1 MYIILCVYYVYI
13 MCIFVCVIVFV
24 VIIVEDASLLHRV
37 GEDVHSADINLVE
50 QVKERKEQEMKLREI
65 QTMLLGSSKR
75 SNSNRNNSSSSS
87 RNVRDVVKSVPRL
100 DSKEQFNL
108 EDDSSSSSSDDMG
121 NSNNSRSSSN
131 MRDADVVVRTMGTS
145 SLRDIARNV
154 SLKSGSAHKLPPPKR
169 YTALNENR
177 RRSFHLD
184 HDTHGSGGGGEG
196 SYKEER

>member
-1 MYIILCVYYVYI
+1 MYILCVYYVYI
-13 MCIFVCVIVFV
+13 CVCDVFV

-75 SNSNRNNSSSSS
+75 SNSNSNSNNNSSSSNN
-87 RNVRDVVKSVPRL
+87 NVRDAN
-100 DSKEQFNL
+100 D
-108 EDDSSSSSSDDMG
+108 
-121 NSNNSRSSSN
+121 
-131 MRDADVVVRTMGTS
+131 VVRTMGTS
-145 SLRDIARNV
+145 SLRDIARHV
-154 SLKSGSAHKLPPPKR
+154 SLKSGSGHKLPPPKR

>member
-1 MYIILCVYYVYI
+1 
-13 MCIFVCVIVFV
+13 MCIFVCDVFV

-37 GEDVHSADINLVE
+37 GEDVHSADVNLVE

-75 SNSNRNNSSSSS
+75 SNSNRNNSSSSSS

-154 SLKSGSAHKLPPPKR
+154 SLKSGSGHKLPPPKR

-184 HDTHGSGGGGEG
+184 HDTHGSGGSEG

>member
-1 MYIILCVYYVYI
+1 MYILCIYYVYI
-13 MCIFVCVIVFV
+13 CVCDVFV

-75 SNSNRNNSSSSS
+75 SNRNSNSNDNSSSSS
-87 RNVRDVVKSVPRL
+87 NVRDAN
-100 DSKEQFNL
+100 D
-108 EDDSSSSSSDDMG
+108 
-121 NSNNSRSSSN
+121 
-131 MRDADVVVRTMGTS
+131 VVRTMGTS

-154 SLKSGSAHKLPPPKR
+154 SLKSGSGHKLPPPKR

-177 RRSFHLD
+177 RRSFHLE
-184 HDTHGSGGGGEG
+184 HDTHGSGGSEG